1 MSGEFRTPETE
12 LLDFHLDRLDDADR
26 RRVEQELEE
35 DSEFLER
42 SRRLG
47 RVLKP
52 LDYWQPASH
61 AEHVENR
68 VLQLIRQARGP
79 RVIRMDPEHGGEYQP
94 RFLPLRNLV
103 GMAAC
108 VLLLI
113 GVFVPGLSTIRAR
126 AQRTACASN
135 LAKIFGGVGLY
146 RAAFDGSL
154 PYAGDLTDAAW
165 LPGAESNRAYE
176 SNSRHNYLLI
186 KYGFGPTARDFTCP
200 ADSRAEVMNVPD
212 FTAANDFAR
221 ATNVSYD
228 SLNLAGSA
236 PRLRPRQ
243 NIVYMGDSNPLFN
256 NAHFDPSVDPDTANS
271 RAHGRG
277 GQMLLT
283 LDGAAIWAPSPVVG
297 PNADNIW
304 LAGRLRSYR
313 GVEPRANADDVHL
326 IPGYPRT
333 DPQYVH

>member
-1 MSGEFRTPETE
+1 MNGEFKTPETE
-12 LLDFHLDRLDDADR
+12 LLDFHLDRLGEADR
-26 RRVEQELEE
+26 RRVEQQLGE
-35 DSEFLER
+35 DSELLER

-79 RVIRMDPEHGGEYQP
+79 RVIRMDPDHVGEYRP
-94 RFLPLRNLV
+94 RFLPVRNLV

-113 GVFVPGLSTIRAR
+113 GVFVPSLSTIRAR

-146 RAAFDGSL
+146 RAAFGDSL
-154 PYAGDLTDAAW
+154 PYAGDLSVSTW
-165 LPGAESNRAYE
+165 LPGAEPNRPYQ
-176 SNSRHNYLLI
+176 SNSRHSYLLI
-186 KYGFGPTARDFTCP
+186 KYGFGPTAHDFTCP
-200 ADSRAEVMNVPD
+200 ADRRAEVMDVPD

-228 SLNLAGSA
+228 SLNLAGGA
-236 PRLRPRQ
+236 PTLRPRRS
-243 NIVYMGDSNPLFN
+243 IVYLGDSNPLFN
-256 NAHFDPSVDPDTANS
+256 NARFDASVDPDTANS

-277 GQMLLT
+277 GQMLMT
-283 LDGAAIWAPSPVVG
+283 LDGAVMWAPSPVFG

-304 LAGRLRSYR
+304 LAGGLRDYR
-313 GVEPRANADDVHL
+313 GDESRANADDIHL